1 MPTFKPVIFE
11 TTSGYKFTVTC
22 LHDVFKVMAMGWPNK
37 QCQKYTQALQ
47 LTEKA
52 KEGWCT
58 PRAAY
63 DAFVEA
69 AHAQKRV
76 VEPRKLIDRVAE
88 ELSALE
94 PENFN
99 PHLTVP
105 EMRFRLRRTVHAGSA
120 TARKVHI

>member
-37 QCQKYTQALQ
+37 CCGKYQQALH
-47 LTEKA
+47 LTAKA

-63 DAFVEA
+63 EAFVQA
-69 AHAQKRV
+69 ARAQERI
-76 VEPRKLIDRVAE
+76 VEPRKLIDRVEE
-88 ELSALE
+88 ELSAIE

-99 PHLTVP
+99 PQLTASP
-105 EMRFRLRRTVHAGSA
+105 MRFRVRRSA
-120 TARKVHI
+120 AAAQAAHKLHV

>member
-37 QCQKYTQALQ
+37 CCEKYIEALN
-47 LTEKA
+47 LTNKA

-63 DAFVEA
+63 EAFVQA
-69 AHAQKRV
+69 AQAQGCI
-76 VEPRKLIDRVAE
+76 VEPRKLLERVAE
-88 ELSALE
+88 ELSAIE

-99 PHLTVP
+99 PLP
-105 EMRFRLRRTVHAGSA
+105 AAGQMRLRIRRSVPAGSSA
-120 TARKVHI
+120 KRHIHA